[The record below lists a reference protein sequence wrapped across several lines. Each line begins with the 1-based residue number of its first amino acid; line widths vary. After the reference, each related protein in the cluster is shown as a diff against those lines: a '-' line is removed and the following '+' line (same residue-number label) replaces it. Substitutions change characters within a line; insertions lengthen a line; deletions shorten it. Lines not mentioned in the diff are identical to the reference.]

1 MEHAEVFH
9 IYHHG
14 EQRGP
19 YSVRQV
25 NHLYRCGY
33 ICEETLYW
41 RDGMEQWQP
50 VTEIVERRMQRKR
63 LRRWAIV
70 AAVCAVLAVLV
81 FLFGP
86 VTRDA
91 WKELTSGEYTA
102 DSAWWRARGL
112 VREKLQPEGEHVSFD
127 ARSTANVELD
137 GKNQAVVVLG
147 GQVTDAKDKAARQSW
162 TVHLQFDSERRL
174 WQSTDPAGPAL
185 VETAAAVPANPPAPE
200 APAPATAEAPAPA
213 TAEAPAPTAESA
225 AEPVPASPATPVP
238 GARAGSTASN
248 STKVVAPE

>member
-112 VREKLQPEGEHVSFD
+112 VREKLQPDGEHVSFD
-127 ARSTANVELD
+127 ARNSANVALD
-137 GKNQAVVVLG
+137 GKNQATVVLG
-147 GQVTDAKDKAARQSW
+147 GQVTDAKDKTARQSW

-174 WQSTDPAGPAL
+174 WQSTDPAGPAP
-185 VETAAAVPANPPAPE
+185 VETAAAVPVASPATEAPPAAEALPATE

-213 TAEAPAPTAESA
+213 VEHA
-225 AEPVPASPATPVP
+225 PASPAAPVP

-248 STKVVAPE
+248 SSKVVAPE